1 VLQCIPINSQR
12 VKPLAIC
19 VLPPTLAPF
28 LGNYPKIWANPV
40 YLFELSRANQFAIVV
55 GLEHLAPG
63 PKALYNPMKMNPNIK
78 RPKSGISFMCAGNQV
93 GLKGHVSLLL
103 SPVAVM
109 KKSKFH

>member
-1 VLQCIPINSQR
+1 MCSSPNFGPIPRQLS
-12 VKPLAIC
+12 
-19 VLPPTLAPF
+19 
-28 LGNYPKIWANPV
+28 KIWANPV
-40 YLFELSRANQFAIVV
+40 YLFELSRPNQFAIDV